1 MGSMNLYG
9 IPLAFWWGW
18 LSNDFKMIKYC
29 TLTERTHIPRC
40 LWSIKTGYPLIR
52 LSMLHIFLV
61 SRNGRIWIYSLG
73 VSEKN
78 IHLQRLQSMCS
89 RAIYFSSISCFVD
102 SGSVSTQWLPVAHHN
117 PETGGFF
124 HLQIQTIWDLTSG
137 EYCEKLRILTLDFF
151 SSVNGSNWLSSKW
164 IDYVTKIVLVP
175 KCCKGYLSDTIIF
188 VNKIQQNIFRD
199 IEAMKCPYA

>member
-1 MGSMNLYG
+1 MDVSEY
-9 IPLAFWWGW
+9 IPWVSVKKIYICRDCRVCAAGQ
-18 LSNDFKMIKYC
+18 
-29 TLTERTHIPRC
+29 
-40 LWSIKTGYPLIR
+40 SISHP
-52 LSMLHIFLV
+52 FLV
-61 SRNGRIWIYSLG
+61 SWILE
-73 VSEKN
+73 V
-78 IHLQRLQSMCS
+78 
-89 RAIYFSSISCFVD
+89 FPP
-102 SGSVSTQWLPVAHHN
+102 SGCQWL
-117 PETGGFF
+117 TIIQRRGGFF
-124 HLQIQTIWDLTSG
+124 NLQIQAIWDLTSG